1 MRTPRF
7 DWDPG
12 KSRSNL
18 KKHRVSF
25 GEAKTVFFDEGALVA
40 TDPDHS
46 TEEDRFLIIGF
57 SVQLR
62 VHLVCFCER
71 GKGDVI
77 RIISARK
84 ATRKEQGHIAKENS
98 CEKRM

>member
-1 MRTPRF
+1 MATPRF
-7 DWDPG
+7 EWDPG

-25 GEAKTVFFDEGALVA
+25 EEAKTVFFDEGALVA
-40 TDPDHS
+40 SDPDHS
-46 TEEDRFLIIGF
+46 VEEDRFLIIGF

-62 VHLVCFCER
+62 VLLVCFCER
-71 GKGDVI
+71 REGDVI

-84 ATRKEQGHIAKENS
+84 ATSKEQAQYRKGELL
-98 CEKRM
+98 